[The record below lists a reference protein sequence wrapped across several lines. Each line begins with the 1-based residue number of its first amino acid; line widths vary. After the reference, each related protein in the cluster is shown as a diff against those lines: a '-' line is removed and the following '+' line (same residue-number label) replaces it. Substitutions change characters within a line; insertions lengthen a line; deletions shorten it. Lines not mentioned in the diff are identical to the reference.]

1 MTFFYDLN
9 QRLANI
15 DKPKTQTLTE
25 SSKIKK
31 GEVDEGP
38 EVFKLKADAARQ
50 AGKKEF
56 QGPDGKTYPV
66 KEGNDGNLA
75 NNAKPYDKVTRGD
88 VIAGR
93 LGKDEMGGKAKKIKE
108 QGVAEGYDLDPEHA
122 EYLKRQADISRSTGL
137 AVGDRVTLK
146 NRPGFEG
153 EIVHDWGGGDFTI
166 SGSGGGMSPSNNHR
180 ANARLIQ
187 KIQGVAEG
195 RKDDWDAML
204 ADVEKRR
211 SQPKKGEVT
220 HGHKHDITQGT
231 TDPKYSGI
239 TVTRRKDARGI
250 SVGADDDEQPTGEKR
265 RVGAPEKKNKKP
277 ERVTAKAY
285 KHKHGRMEEGM
296 DDDMAATGYEAGE
309 RGEYDREG
317 DMAKEQLHTI
327 EQAAQELKSI
337 LSDEENLP
345 EWVQSKITK
354 AMDYVDTARDY
365 MLAQHDDQM
374 NERELT
380 GSERQ
385 EKERVF
391 KKHMKPQMASLKKR
405 YGKDEGEGVAH
416 AVATNIAKG
425 VKMGKKKEESV
436 EETTTS
442 GSIAAS
448 TAEPKGKKSMSFGK
462 GIYDSVNR
470 EVENLIAES
479 MSINASMNMD
489 QHGGPTKSL
498 TVTATDEDAEK
509 LAALLMMAGIGPQ
522 DSGCPSCGAASCGC
536 DQQMDEAYGDTT
548 ATENQPDWPTAQE
561 GSDNALQYSGGLNK
575 PKVTGQTT
583 VPVTGVQPAQSPLMY
598 EDNALARMMEMAG
611 IPKSEL
617 EPYRHTMK
625 EQDIEEGSADSVV
638 KKEPTGFS
646 ATAPAGKRLSV
657 SMSGK
662 PLKPSDVKV
671 VNKEKDMDE
680 NLIVTPAPKS
690 GSTTTGQPAKPAPAP
705 RPAPAGGQTM
715 GTIKGGVWTAE
726 PPKKGEKG
734 VPMPVPLDEKV
745 QHNLMRELAYFKS
758 KK

>member
-1 MTFFYDLN
+1 VLNLKDNDMTFFYDLN

-108 QGVAEGYDLDPEHA
+108 QGVAEG
-122 EYLKRQADISRSTGL
+122 
-137 AVGDRVTLK
+137 
-146 NRPGFEG
+146 
-153 EIVHDWGGGDFTI
+153 
-166 SGSGGGMSPSNNHR
+166 
-180 ANARLIQ
+180 
-187 KIQGVAEG
+187 

-204 ADVEKRR
+204 AAVEKRR

-470 EVENLIAES
+470 KVENLIAES

-680 NLIVTPAPKS
+680 NLIVMPAPKS
-690 GSTTTGQPAKPAPAP
+690 GSTTTSQPAKPAPAP

-758 KK
+758 KKK